1 MDGENVYNSDSVYT
15 TYDGSHA
22 AKMWGNGEE
31 NNLFQSYYREI
42 EAGTQFWADVVFYQ
56 ATDDHVGEDA
66 SVVLFAKYFDDEWGW
81 YGMDTSEPF
90 TSSDPMNEWQYRG
103 VWCTVPDGAT
113 MVQVGVMYSGNGGAV
128 LIDDVYLHLPV
139 LDPVFWVD
147 YGTFAQFGLDQG
159 LDNVTY
165 SWDIWAGD
173 RFDFVSSTNGP
184 RNLIV
189 NLDVDYPVVTLDPAE
204 IAFGTVA
211 NGDLLTS
218 QFTVSN
224 TGEGMLEFDLD
235 LVNGFNERGRNGYPR
250 GDRSK
255 IGMNANEMQPSLISL
270 NDRLEGS
277 VENNFS
283 NNTSSRDGHQLAL
296 LDSNFTGANCV
307 TGSEMI
313 DSVLYQVNYCN
324 KTIEKFDL
332 KYDDCNRI
340 ESRDF
345 KLGGGLGP
353 IGKTLTDRSAGKSK
367 YW

>member
-1 MDGENVYNSDSVYT
+1 M
-15 TYDGSHA
+15 
-22 AKMWGNGEE
+22 
-31 NNLFQSYYREI
+31 
-42 EAGTQFWADVVFYQ
+42 
-56 ATDDHVGEDA
+56 
-66 SVVLFAKYFDDEWGW
+66 
-81 YGMDTSEPF
+81 
-90 TSSDPMNEWQYRG
+90 
-103 VWCTVPDGAT
+103 
-113 MVQVGVMYSGNGGAV
+113 
-128 LIDDVYLHLPV
+128 
-139 LDPVFWVD
+139 LDPEFTVD
-147 YGTFAQFGLDQG
+147 YGTFAQFGLDLG
-159 LDNVTY
+159 LENVTY
-165 SWDIWAGD
+165 SWDIWTGD
-173 RFDFVSSTNGP
+173 GFDYVPSPNGP

-255 IGMNANEMQPSLISL
+255 IGMNANEMQPSLLSL

-277 VENNFS
+277 MENNFS

-307 TGSEMI
+307 TGTELI

-324 KTIEKFDL
+324 NTIEKFDL
-332 KYDDCNRI
+332 KYDERDAADYQFTIRYGCWFLSFRSSISNFEILLNDEGNVDTLDVVYPVDGGIDPMGYAGI
-340 ESRDF
+340 ESN
-345 KLGGGLGP
+345 GAS
-353 IGKTLTDRSAGKSK
+353 ITLNDGNYAIRMADTYGDGWNGNVFSLSLPDGEL
-367 YW
+367 YWGTTWKIFN